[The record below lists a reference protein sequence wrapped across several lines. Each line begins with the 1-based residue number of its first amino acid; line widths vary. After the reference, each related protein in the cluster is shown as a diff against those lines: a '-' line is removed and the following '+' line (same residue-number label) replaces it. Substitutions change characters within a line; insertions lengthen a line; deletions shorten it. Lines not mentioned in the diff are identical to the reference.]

1 MIVRIWKLSLA
12 LFVLIVVLQIPLF
25 STYASAVSFSGKTSL
40 TNLDDDASQWG
51 IFQDH
56 GSVLG
61 TVENV
66 AQTSPSGPILVAS
79 LLGGQPYT
87 GMHVYRNV
95 APIDNATTFELSLSF
110 EFTSLANVQALEFTT
125 SKWVQNKRWEW
136 ALQWENIGDG
146 SIQQGDP
153 ASWRLWTGSNWQNIG
168 IQQLLRAHTWHTLHL
183 YGDIFDGNVRYLGFT
198 SDALQTN
205 LTNMF
210 EPVSSAGDKVA
221 VAVQLDGNNN
231 EDSYQVS
238 LDKVRLS
245 WKSTTTL
252 PSNSYPMRKWSI
264 A

>member
-79 LLGGQPYT
+79 LPGGQPYT

-95 APIDNATTFELSLSF
+95 APIDNATTFELSCSH
-110 EFTSLANVQALEFTT
+110 
-125 SKWVQNKRWEW
+125 
-136 ALQWENIGDG
+136 
-146 SIQQGDP
+146 
-153 ASWRLWTGSNWQNIG
+153 SN
-168 IQQLLRAHTWHTLHL
+168 LHH
-183 YGDIFDGNVRYLGFT
+183 
-198 SDALQTN
+198 
-205 LTNMF
+205 
-210 EPVSSAGDKVA
+210 
-221 VAVQLDGNNN
+221 
-231 EDSYQVS
+231 
-238 LDKVRLS
+238 
-245 WKSTTTL
+245 
-252 PSNSYPMRKWSI
+252 
-264 A
+264 